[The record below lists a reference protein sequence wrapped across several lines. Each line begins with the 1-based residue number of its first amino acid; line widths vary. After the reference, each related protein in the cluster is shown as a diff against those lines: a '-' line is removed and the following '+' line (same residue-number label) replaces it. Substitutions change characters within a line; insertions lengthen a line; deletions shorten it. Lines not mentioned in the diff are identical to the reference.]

1 MGGAK
6 DRLLP
11 ASVPFRFFVSATV
24 FQVLFWAMLFY
35 AADEVPGFADGLGPV
50 LAAVHLTTLGVLA
63 MTAMGATYQL
73 LPVATRQPLAR
84 VWPTRLSYWLFMPGT
99 LLLTWGMAA
108 YSLHTLYTGAA
119 MTVLGLSVFGILTA
133 DNLRRASSSLP
144 VVALHGWVA
153 MASLLGLMALA
164 VLLIADFAHGFIDD
178 PDRLALGHVILA
190 VFGFMGMLV
199 FGFSHVLIPMFAL
212 SRSMPANL
220 AWSELALTTLAL
232 LVTVLGAL
240 SGYFWLLMAG
250 AVLGLVAV
258 ASYLW
263 LMRHALKTRMR
274 KRLGLAFVL
283 VRISWAMLA
292 LSVVVGLVVLS
303 SDFIPNGIALFGFL
317 ALAGWM
323 LTFLG
328 AILQRIMPF
337 LATMHGSG
345 KGGKPLLLSDLTLER
360 PLQIH
365 AILHPLPILLLLSE
379 QLP

>member
-1 MGGAK
+1 
-6 DRLLP
+6 
-11 ASVPFRFFVSATV
+11 
-24 FQVLFWAMLFY
+24 
-35 AADEVPGFADGLGPV
+35 
-50 LAAVHLTTLGVLA
+50 
-63 MTAMGATYQL
+63 
-73 LPVATRQPLAR
+73 
-84 VWPTRLSYWLFMPGT
+84 
-99 LLLTWGMAA
+99 
-108 YSLHTLYTGAA
+108 

-283 VRISWAMLA
+283 VRISWAMSSFSRCSSNWLVCSSSWA
-292 LSVVVGLVVLS
+292 LVCSSSVCCS
-303 SDFIPNGIALFGFL
+303 SICACDA
-317 ALAGWM
+317 W
-323 LTFLG
+323 
-328 AILQRIMPF
+328 
-337 LATMHGSG
+337 S
-345 KGGKPLLLSDLTLER
+345 ER
-360 PLQIH
+360 LCC
-365 AILHPLPILLLLSE
+365 SSSSFDTRSSSCCV
-379 QLP
+379 